1 MQSLIFSN
9 LGGEPALKETY
20 WVKDTKILN
29 VSKDLSKVAC
39 LRRWI
44 FLSHSLTFRKL
55 TLHPITP

>member
-9 LGGEPALKETY
+9 FEGEPALKETY
-20 WVKDTKILN
+20 WVEDIKILN

-39 LRRWI
+39 LRRCV

-55 TLHPITP
+55 TLHPITS